1 MTKDLT
7 KEEEELEQLLLSH
20 LTRMNATV
28 NGIVLGL
35 LFGGLIFFAT
45 IWLVL
50 KGGDIVGP
58 NLSLLG
64 QFFIGYEVTWL
75 GSIIGFL
82 YGFVLGF
89 SIGFLQANIYNWI
102 ANKRV
107 HAGMKTDNH

>member
-7 KEEEELEQLLLSH
+7 KEEQELEKLLLTH
-20 LTRMNATV
+20 ITRMNATV

-35 LFGGLIFFAT
+35 LFGGVIFFAT

-50 KGGDIVGP
+50 KGGDVVGP

-64 QFFIGYEVTWL
+64 QFFIGYEVTWI

-82 YGFVLGF
+82 YAFILGF
-89 SIGFLQANIYNWI
+89 GIGFLQAKIYNWI
-102 ANKRV
+102 VARR
-107 HAGMKTDNH
+107 ARAR